1 MMRITKKPL
10 PQTYELKEPQCFL
23 RIDLR
28 AINRFAYVSHTK
40 QTSISSIA
48 RIFELQIQYS
58 IDDYQK
64 TWLISEV
71 GGVLKTRQRFEYH
84 ESSLAIHRSET
95 VFLSG

>member
-1 MMRITKKPL
+1 MMRRTKKPL
-10 PQTYELKEPQCFL
+10 PQTYERKELQCFL

-40 QTSISSIA
+40 QTSIRSIA
-48 RIFELQIQYS
+48 RMFELQIQYS

-71 GGVLKTRQRFEYH
+71 PGVLQSRQRFEYH
-84 ESSLAIHRSET
+84 ESSLAIQQQRET
-95 VFLSG
+95 VFL